1 MASFSTLDNYRILK
15 TLGTGYSGKVKLGQD
30 LATGQ
35 TFALKILSSAQPA
48 EQLLASL
55 KHEFNILKNLDH
67 PSIVRMF
74 ELTSGTYTSHTKN
87 TQKQVTFA
95 VIELATGG
103 ELFDVIFH
111 SKGFDENLSRFY
123 FRLLVESMRYL
134 HAQKVAHR
142 DLKPENLL
150 LDSKFNL
157 KVVDFGFATVMQPN
171 KLNKTRL
178 GTEKYMAPEL
188 LYHKPY
194 EGRKVDVFAAGVIL
208 FVLYSGH
215 PPFNQAT
222 EHDPYYKTFVKSNE
236 KFWDFH
242 AKQNQ
247 KRHYSP
253 EFKELVNSMLSF
265 NPASRANFDD
275 ISEKSAWFKAPVD
288 EASALAKVQQY
299 MAEMRAAKQQAI
311 PDAGGANR
319 GAEEETLEDLKKF
332 VLPDLKFEDLTGTA
346 APTVSSNSLVISSE
360 SKELLVA
367 MVRKHCEEA
376 GCKKAE
382 GKPDRLI
389 LATGTEETGRATF
402 EVKFYQVGDSKF
414 EVQFLRREGDY
425 FAFQKAKAQVEE
437 SLESKLR
444 ADPVKPL

>member
-1 MASFSTLDNYRILK
+1 MATFSTLDNYRILK

-30 LATGQ
+30 LANGQ
-35 TFALKILSSAQPA
+35 TFALKILSSAQPP
-48 EQLLASL
+48 EQLLAAL
-55 KHEFNILKNLDH
+55 KHEFDILKNLNH
-67 PSIVRMF
+67 PSIVKMYD
-74 ELTSGTYTSHTKN
+74 LKTGTYTSKRKGVKKITY
-87 TQKQVTFA
+87 A

-123 FRLLVESMRYL
+123 FKLLVNSMRYL
-134 HAQKVAHR
+134 HDQKIAHR

-222 EHDPYYKTFVKSNE
+222 EHDPYYKTFVKANE

-242 AKQNQ
+242 SKQNQ
-247 KRHYSP
+247 KRQYSA
-253 EFKELVNSMLSF
+253 EFKELINAMLSF
-265 NPASRANFDD
+265 NPANRVTFDD
-275 ISEKSAWFKAPVD
+275 IAEKSAWFKHATND
-288 EASALAKVQQY
+288 EQALAKVQQY
-299 MAEMRAAKQQAI
+299 LSEMRAAKQQAI
-311 PDAGGANR
+311 PSAGGANR
-319 GAEEETLEDLKKF
+319 GEEGETLEDLRNF
-332 VLPDLKFEDLTGTA
+332 VLPDLHFEDLTGVKA
-346 APTVSSNSLVISSE
+346 QGVESNGLVINSE
-360 SKELLVA
+360 NKELLAALVK
-367 MVRKHCEEA
+367 KHALEA
-376 GCKKAE
+376 GCKCEDKTDKLVLTYDSKESGPVTLTA
-382 GKPDRLI
+382 
-389 LATGTEETGRATF
+389 
-402 EVKFYQVGDSKF
+402 KFYQLAPQQF
-414 EVQFLRREGDY
+414 EVQFVRKEGDY
-425 FAFQKAKAQVEE
+425 FAFQKAKADIEGA
-437 SLESKLR
+437 LNMKLK
-444 ADPVKPL
+444 PVGV